1 MKICSPLYLSVSAT
15 SLLDSDTSLVGVQH
29 ELSSPRPSVPGS
41 ISSSSLRRWGCGP
54 RRRPLAAAAQC
65 RTSFPRLPPSLP
77 LLRSTKSNLSSVLS
91 AGRARAPDV
100 KQEEG
105 RKESGW
111 MMEALFTTTVPITR
125 TAMPSQTTHLKGG
138 SAGFDREKK
147 LLFGSDKLT
156 TLCNR
161 VCSIRNVLLMHDLLL
176 NKTPSHLPAECYS
189 APKKLHYSVWDPAT
203 LPCRESHSTFRLK
216 NGSNSRA

>member
-1 MKICSPLYLSVSAT
+1 M
-15 SLLDSDTSLVGVQH
+15 DD
-29 ELSSPRPSVPGS
+29 GS
-41 ISSSSLRRWGCGP
+41 IIYDDSP
-54 RRRPLAAAAQC
+54 
-65 RTSFPRLPPSLP
+65 
-77 LLRSTKSNLSSVLS
+77 NYED
-91 AGRARAPDV
+91 GRA
-100 KQEEG
+100 
-105 RKESGW
+105 
-111 MMEALFTTTVPITR
+111 ITDD
-125 TAMPSQTTHLKGG
+125 ASKVKGG

-161 VCSIRNVLLMHDLLL
+161 VCSIRNDLLMHDLLL